1 MDSLPAAPAGKS
13 EGVYTA
19 CGTRLEGERAR
30 WHPLGELFSLP
41 VSNALCMQLSQVRWH
56 RTPAG
61 KIQIETKEQLQ
72 KRGVKSPDHA
82 DALVLA
88 FAPTAQEIRVKTV
101 RGLYQR

>member
-1 MDSLPAAPAGKS
+1 M
-13 EGVYTA
+13 
-19 CGTRLEGERAR
+19 
-30 WHPLGELFSLP
+30 
-41 VSNALCMQLSQVRWH
+41 SNALCMQLSQVRWH